1 MSPLPPSSEGST
13 TPLLRLLR
21 AIDGWLFRGLM
32 ALSGGLLIT
41 IVGIITW
48 QVLARNLPFLSSPRW
63 TEEISL
69 MLLVWLAMLA
79 SGLTIRLRDTLS
91 VDIFVKRLS
100 PVVQHVIFRLVWA
113 AVVGFGLFLVY
124 YGWQL
129 AINSFGQTFA
139 TVRLPL
145 GWMYLALPV
154 GGALIAFYGLQVLL
168 GRFVAESA
176 VRGSFRWRWV
186 LGSVGLLLLILIV
199 ANGGIA
205 SLFNP
210 TTLLLLSFALLL
222 ALGAPIGIAIGLAC
236 VVTVARIGLPE
247 LIVAQR
253 MASGVTATPLLAI
266 PFFILAGQLMV
277 QGGLAQ
283 RLVDLARV
291 IVGPFKGGLAMV
303 NVLDSMLF
311 GGISGSA
318 VADVSATGSI
328 VIPMMKKKGY
338 DGDYATAVTVAS
350 SVQGIIIPPSH
361 NMVIFSLAA
370 GGVSIGTLFLAGYL
384 PGILMGIALM
394 ITAYVVAIRRG
405 YPTESLP
412 PWRESLR
419 IVLGAL
425 PSFLVAVIIVGGI
438 VSGIFTATESAAFG
452 VLAALLVS
460 GLFYRELTGPRFWEA
475 VTQAVRTVST
485 VIFIIATA
493 SAFAW
498 LMAYLRIPAQLSEFI
513 LGLSNNPIVLLL
525 LINLMLLL
533 LGMVMDMGPL
543 ILIMTPVLFPIV
555 TADPINMN
563 PVHFGIMLMVNLALG
578 LTTPPVGTALFVGC
592 AVGKVKIEEV
602 SRAMLY
608 FWPPMFLVLMI
619 VTFFPSLVLWIPRL
633 LGVPGT

>member
-1 MSPLPPSSEGST
+1 MSQLPPSSEGSKA
-13 TPLLRLLR
+13 PLLHLLR
-21 AIDGWLFRGLM
+21 TIDLWLFRGLM
-32 ALSGGLLIT
+32 ALCGGLLIS

-79 SGLTIRLRDTLS
+79 SGLTIRLKDTLS

-100 PVVQHVIFRLVWA
+100 PVSQHIVFRLVWA
-113 AVVGFGLFLVY
+113 VVVGFGLFLVY

-129 AINSFGQTFA
+129 AQNSFAQTFA
-139 TVRLPL
+139 TIRLPL
-145 GWMYLALPV
+145 GWMYLALPI
-154 GGALIAFYGLQVLL
+154 GGALIALYGLQVLL
-168 GRFVAESA
+168 GRFTAESV
-176 VRGSFRWRWV
+176 VRGKLRWRWV
-186 LGSVGLLLLILIV
+186 LGSAGLLLLILIV
-199 ANGGIA
+199 ANGGMA
-205 SLFNP
+205 SLFSP
-210 TTLLLLSFALLL
+210 TALLLLTFALLL
-222 ALGAPIGIAIGLAC
+222 VLGMPIGIAVGMAC

-277 QGGLAQ
+277 LGGLAQ
-283 RLVDLARV
+283 RLVELARV

-338 DGDYATAVTVAS
+338 DGDFATAVTVAS

-361 NMVIFSLAA
+361 NMVIYSLAA

-394 ITAYVVAIRRG
+394 ITAYVLAVRRG

-412 PWRESLR
+412 PWQQSLK

-525 LINLMLLL
+525 LINLMLLF

-619 VTFFPSLVLWIPRL
+619 VTFFPSLVLWIPRM

>member
-1 MSPLPPSSEGST
+1 
-13 TPLLRLLR
+13 
-21 AIDGWLFRGLM
+21 
-32 ALSGGLLIT
+32 
-41 IVGIITW
+41 
-48 QVLARNLPFLSSPRW
+48 
-63 TEEISL
+63 
-69 MLLVWLAMLA
+69 
-79 SGLTIRLRDTLS
+79 
-91 VDIFVKRLS
+91 
-100 PVVQHVIFRLVWA
+100 
-113 AVVGFGLFLVY
+113 
-124 YGWQL
+124 
-129 AINSFGQTFA
+129 
-139 TVRLPL
+139 
-145 GWMYLALPV
+145 
-154 GGALIAFYGLQVLL
+154 
-168 GRFVAESA
+168 
-176 VRGSFRWRWV
+176 
-186 LGSVGLLLLILIV
+186 
-199 ANGGIA
+199 
-205 SLFNP
+205 
-210 TTLLLLSFALLL
+210 
-222 ALGAPIGIAIGLAC
+222 
-236 VVTVARIGLPE
+236 
-247 LIVAQR
+247 
-253 MASGVTATPLLAI
+253 
-266 PFFILAGQLMV
+266 
-277 QGGLAQ
+277 
-283 RLVDLARV
+283 
-291 IVGPFKGGLAMV
+291 
-303 NVLDSMLF
+303 
-311 GGISGSA
+311 
-318 VADVSATGSI
+318 
-328 VIPMMKKKGY
+328 
-338 DGDYATAVTVAS
+338 
-350 SVQGIIIPPSH
+350 
-361 NMVIFSLAA
+361 MVIYSLAA

-394 ITAYVVAIRRG
+394 ITAYVVSVRRG

-412 PWRESLR
+412 PWRQSLK

-438 VSGIFTATESAAFG
+438 VSGIFTTTESAAFG

-513 LGLSNNPIVLLL
+513 LGLSSNPIVLLL

-602 SRAMLY
+602 SRAMIY